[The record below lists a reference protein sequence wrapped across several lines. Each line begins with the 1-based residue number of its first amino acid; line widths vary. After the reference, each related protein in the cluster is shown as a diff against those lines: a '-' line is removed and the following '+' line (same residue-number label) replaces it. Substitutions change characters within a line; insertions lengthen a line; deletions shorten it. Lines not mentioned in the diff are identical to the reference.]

1 MLVVV
6 GNLLAGGK
14 KKNSDYEM
22 PFARKEEP
30 SKLWLL
36 WSFAIR
42 YCDMVGYRRYR
53 LIREVFK
60 NYLTD
65 FFRFYVHIAHIL
77 KGVFFSSFSY

>member
-1 MLVVV
+1 M
-6 GNLLAGGK
+6 
-14 KKNSDYEM
+14 
-22 PFARKEEP
+22 
-30 SKLWLL
+30 
-36 WSFAIR
+36 AIR

-77 KGVFFSSFSY
+77 KGVFFHLSVIEVYTLPDNRIE